1 MSFAMPLNAEA
12 KEALAHGERY
22 LLSCRCITE
31 DGVEFTHMDPL
42 AVPGGQRAILP
53 LGLFGDAQT
62 GDLFVP
68 VKICVLNKQEKFDGE
83 LVSAGPMEKFMAY
96 MMPNHPLELEITYRR
111 IKTRG

>member
-1 MSFAMPLNAEA
+1 MSFAMPLNAEGQ
-12 KEALAHGERY
+12 EALTHGKSY

-42 AVPGGQRAILP
+42 AVPGGRRAMLP

-68 VKICVLNKQEKFDGE
+68 VKIRIGKCGADGE
-83 LVSAGPMEKFMAY
+83 VYGLYNAKTSIGAGDYLSE
-96 MMPNHPLELEITYRR
+96 N
-111 IKTRG
+111 